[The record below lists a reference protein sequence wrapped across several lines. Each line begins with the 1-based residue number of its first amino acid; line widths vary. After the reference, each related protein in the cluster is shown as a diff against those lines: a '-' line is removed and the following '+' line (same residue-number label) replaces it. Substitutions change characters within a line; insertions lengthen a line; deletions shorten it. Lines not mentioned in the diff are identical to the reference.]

1 MAQLLNEKKRKN
13 KQLILQNIKKDLVDW
28 VSTLNVN
35 LDHPFGLEL
44 HLCLNFSTNF
54 PTKSTL
60 SGTP

>member
-1 MAQLLNEKKRKN
+1 MAQLLNENKIKN
-13 KQLILQNIKKDLVDW
+13 KQLISQNIKKGFSRL

-44 HLCLNFSTNF
+44 HLCLNFSTTF